1 VCQSAAMRSR
11 DHPSAKLLCI
21 ALSLTHLRTALS
33 AKSRLTERL
42 TSGLNSSSQVFERY
56 FRALVPAPTSPAT
69 STAPTALGR
78 AESSDTRTN
87 PTHRSI
93 TAELEHT
100 STIGQ
105 SDARVAVERGV
116 ADVTGACCAS
126 TNPESSIAAFAVHV
140 RRATAL
146 GAEGIASHRISGSR
160 GSVSPFCSGVR
171 HMARPEAAARR
182 RGGCPP
188 GVHAFTACWRCAYD
202 AVVPTA
208 VVRCPI
214 VCCTNGALQTVVQT
228 ECAQIRVV
236 QLPTWSKWANVTL
249 QSNNWQRC
257 ATVSNGQ
264 QSLAQMG
271 SATDD
276 EPTEKH
282 GCTRFRPSLL
292 RCQVYLR
299 P

>member
-1 VCQSAAMRSR
+1 MRSR
-11 DHPSAKLLCI
+11 DHSSAKLLCT

-33 AKSRLTERL
+33 AKSRLTERR
-42 TSGLNSSSQVFERY
+42 TSGLNSSSQVFEQY

-78 AESSDTRTN
+78 AENSDTRTN
-87 PTHRSI
+87 LKHRSV
-93 TAELEHT
+93 TAELERT

-146 GAEGIASHRISGSR
+146 GAEGIASHKWLR

-188 GVHAFTACWRCAYD
+188 GIHAFTACWRCAYNT
-202 AVVPTA
+202 ACPTA
-208 VVRCPI
+208 
-214 VCCTNGALQTVVQT
+214 
-228 ECAQIRVV
+228 
-236 QLPTWSKWANVTL
+236 S
-249 QSNNWQRC
+249 
-257 ATVSNGQ
+257 
-264 QSLAQMG
+264 
-271 SATDD
+271 
-276 EPTEKH
+276 
-282 GCTRFRPSLL
+282 
-292 RCQVYLR
+292 
-299 P
+299 